1 MPLICVVPGCKNNS
15 SNPDCYELQ
24 WHRLPSKQ
32 EPIKRRLIV
41 TTLGLPNDITTAK
54 RICSSCMS
62 RVPKGR
68 KPPAAMENV
77 TSVSGHRRYTR
88 TELLQA
94 VALDHCYSHPP
105 EQEPPTQKRSTS
117 TAPANI
123 IGPLVSPEA
132 PLLDVFCVE
141 MYANNN
147 DEIHFYTSFPSYEH
161 FMICFSFLGDAVN
174 HLIYSGSKTDPSRVA
189 RSKPQRA
196 ITPINEF
203 FMTLCRLRC
212 GLLELDLAFRF
223 KVSQST
229 VSRILT
235 TWINFLY
242 HKFQEIPIWPSREQV
257 KSQLPTQFKT
267 LYVL

>member
-1 MPLICVVPGCKNNS
+1 MPLVCVVPGYKNNS

-41 TTLGLPNDITTAK
+41 TTLGLPNDITAAK

-141 MYANNN
+141 MYSNSN
-147 DEIHFYTSFPSYEH
+147 DALHRFHRTS
-161 FMICFSFLGDAVN
+161 
-174 HLIYSGSKTDPSRVA
+174 TSRSV
-189 RSKPQRA
+189 
-196 ITPINEF
+196 
-203 FMTLCRLRC
+203 
-212 GLLELDLAFRF
+212 LAFL
-223 KVSQST
+223 VMLLTIPST
-229 VSRILT
+229 LAPRLIHPVLLDANLNKLSLLLM
-235 TWINFLY
+235 NFL
-242 HKFQEIPIWPSREQV
+242 
-257 KSQLPTQFKT
+257 
-267 LYVL
+267 